1 MIRRNSFWILG
12 PLALIACSTSSPA
25 VPMLNGDAGGGG
37 GTGSSS
43 GNGGGSSSSGAVTG
57 TDAAASGG
65 DDSAGGSE
73 GAAPIADAGAGGTDG
88 STDAAPSAG
97 SADGGPCSGLFCE
110 DFEQGQGQLDTIKWN
125 LQMGGGGMG
134 MVQQQIVGHGKYAF
148 QVHGTGAGGG
158 FATILTKSVPAA
170 LKGAGPI
177 FGRLYLYA
185 TANYGAHIQ
194 LGIAGTNPV
203 DPTATPTITPNINFN
218 YMEFAEFS
226 NSWQVGFDLFTP
238 LPSVSKGFVEE
249 ASYPPARDPYPTM
262 KWNCIEWE
270 FGDNPEMML
279 LWIDGKQIDQF
290 DLQHIGFTSAART
303 PGSVLNGLNS
313 GIVGGYSVFGF
324 GFHSYGSSAV
334 VDRYYDDIVLDT
346 KRVNCLP

>member
-1 MIRRNSFWILG
+1 MKRKTILRAG
-12 PLALIACSTSSPA
+12 LPLIACAAAFCASEVWNTKDPA
-25 VPMLNGDAGGGG
+25 VWTTEDANLILNNSPWAKQIK
-37 GTGSSS
+37 
-43 GNGGGSSSSGAVTG
+43 V
-57 TDAAASGG
+57 
-65 DDSAGGSE
+65 SAGQ
-73 GAAPIADAGAGGTDG
+73 P
-88 STDAAPSAG
+88 
-97 SADGGPCSGLFCE
+97 
-110 DFEQGQGQLDTIKWN
+110 GQGRR
-125 LQMGGGGMG
+125 MGGGGMG

-203 DPTATPTITPNINFN
+203 DPTATPAITTTAPNINFN

-279 LWIDGKQIDQF
+279 LWVDGKQIDQF
-290 DLQHIGFTSAART
+290 DLQHISFTSTART

>member
-1 MIRRNSFWILG
+1 MQCFWILG
-12 PLALIACSTSSPA
+12 PLALIACSTSSPGA
-25 VPMLNGDAGGGG
+25 PTTNVDASGGGS
-37 GTGSSS
+37 GSSS
-43 GNGGGSSSSGAVTG
+43 GNGGGSSSGSGTG
-57 TDAAASGG
+57 PDAAASGG
-65 DDSAGGSE
+65 DDSGGGE
-73 GAAPIADAGAGGTDG
+73 GAAPVADAGPGGSDG
-88 STDAAPSAG
+88 STDAPSSGASG
-97 SADGGPCSGLFCE
+97 DAGPCPGLFCE
-110 DFEQGQGQLDTIKWN
+110 DFEQGQGQLDTTTWN

-134 MVQQQIVGHGKYAF
+134 MVEQQIVGHGKYAF

-158 FATILTKSVPAA
+158 FATILLKNPPAA
-170 LKGAGPI
+170 LKAGPV

-194 LGIAGTNPV
+194 LGVAGTNPV
-203 DPTATPTITPNINFN
+203 NPMAVPTITPNINFN

-238 LPSVSKGFVEE
+238 APNVAKGFVEE

-279 LWIDGKQIDQF
+279 LWVDGKQIDQF
-290 DLQHIGFTSAART
+290 DLQHISFSSTMRT

-313 GIVGGYSVFGF
+313 GIVGGYTVFGF
-324 GFHSYGSSAV
+324 GFHSYGTSAV